1 MNATSPQ
8 AITRQTFESWLRGYK
23 AAWEG
28 RNSPAAAELF
38 TDDAEY
44 YWTPFVPPQ
53 RGKGEIAAAW
63 QGAVSQQK
71 DIEFR
76 FEVLAVSGATGIA
89 KWHARFASL
98 AANERVE
105 IDGILIADFASPA
118 LCRVFREWWHSESKP
133 Y

>member
-1 MNATSPQ
+1 MNAQ
-8 AITRQTFESWLRGYK
+8 NITTQTFENWLRGYK

-28 RNSPAAAELF
+28 RDSRAATELF
-38 TDDAEY
+38 TDQAEY

-63 QGAVSQQK
+63 EGAVRQQK
-71 DIEFR
+71 DVQFT

-89 KWHARFASL
+89 RWHTRLTSVPS
-98 AANERVE
+98 NERVE
-105 IDGILIADFASPA
+105 IDGILLAEFAEPMRCCS
-118 LCRVFREWWHSESKP
+118 FREWWHSEGKP